1 MEQLPRGVRLALDLG
16 SARIGV
22 AACDR
27 DGLLAYPVATVAAK
41 PDPLPGIL
49 ALVREYDPV
58 AVVVGLPVNLAGLD
72 GPAAQSVRVRAGEI
86 ARAISPVPVFLA
98 DERMTTAT
106 AAGRLRATGRTVR
119 TSRSVIDQA
128 AAVAI
133 LEGVLDAERGGRATF
148 ERATGAH
155 EEET

>member
-1 MEQLPRGVRLALDLG
+1 LALDLG

-27 DGLLAYPVATVAAK
+27 EGLLAYPVATVPAK
-41 PDPLPGIL
+41 PDPLGGIL
-49 ALVREYDPV
+49 ALVAEYEPV
-58 AVVVGLPVNLAGLD
+58 AVVIGLPVDLAGRNGL
-72 GPAAQSVRVRAGEI
+72 AAQSVRVRAGEI
-86 ARAISPVPVFLA
+86 AAVVSPVPVFLA

-106 AAGRLRATGRTVR
+106 AAARLRATGRTVR
-119 TSRSVIDQA
+119 TSRAVIDQA

-148 ERATGAH
+148 ERVATGAH

>member
-1 MEQLPRGVRLALDLG
+1 MEQLPGGVRLALDLG

-27 DGLLAYPVATVAAK
+27 EGLLAYPVATVAAK
-41 PDPLPGIL
+41 PDPLPEIL
-49 ALVREYDPV
+49 ALVAEYEPV
-58 AVVVGLPVNLAGLD
+58 AVVVGLPVDLAGHD
-72 GPAAQSVRVRAGEI
+72 GPAAQSVRVRAGQI
-86 ARAISPVPVFLA
+86 AAAVSPVPVFLA
-98 DERMTTAT
+98 DERLTTAT

-119 TSRSVIDQA
+119 TSRAVIDQA

>member
-1 MEQLPRGVRLALDLG
+1 LALDLG

-27 DGLLAYPVATVAAK
+27 EGLLAYPVATVPAR
-41 PDPLPGIL
+41 PDPLPKIL
-49 ALVREYDPV
+49 SLIAEYEPV
-58 AVVVGLPVNLAGLD
+58 AVVIGLPVDLAGRN
-72 GPAAQSVRVRAGEI
+72 GPAAQSVRVRAGAI
-86 ARAISPVPVFLA
+86 ADAISPVPVFLA
-98 DERMTTAT
+98 DERLTTAT

-119 TSRSVIDQA
+119 TSRGVIDQA

-148 ERATGAH
+148 ERAAGAQ

>member
-1 MEQLPRGVRLALDLG
+1 MALDLG

-27 DGLLAYPVATVAAK
+27 EGLLAYPVATVPAR
-41 PDPLPGIL
+41 PDPLPEIL
-49 ALVREYDPV
+49 RIVTEYEPA
-58 AVVVGLPVNLAGLD
+58 AVIVGLPVDLAGHD
-72 GPAAQSVRVRAGEI
+72 GPAALSVR
-86 ARAISPVPVFLA
+86 ARASRIAAAVSPVPVFFA

-119 TSRSVIDQA
+119 TSRAVIDQA

-133 LEGVLDAERGGRATF
+133 LEGVLDAERGGGATF
-148 ERATGAH
+148 ERAAPDAL

>member
-1 MEQLPRGVRLALDLG
+1 MSTGVRLALDLG

-27 DGLLAYPVATVAAK
+27 EGLLAYPVTTLAAK
-41 PDPLPGIL
+41 PEPLTEIRRLVDEYEPT
-49 ALVREYDPV
+49 AL
-58 AVVVGLPVNLAGLD
+58 VVGLPRDLAGRD
-72 GPAAQSVRVRAGEI
+72 GIAAQAVRVRAALI
-86 ARAISPVPVFLA
+86 AAAVGVPVFLA

-106 AAGRLRATGRTVR
+106 AAARLRAAGHTARSG
-119 TSRSVIDQA
+119 RSVIDQA

-133 LEGVLDAERGGRATF
+133 LEGVLDAERAGRATF
-148 ERATGAH
+148 ERVHGAQ

>member
-1 MEQLPRGVRLALDLG
+1 MPEIRRL
-16 SARIGV
+16 V
-22 AACDR
+22 
-27 DGLLAYPVATVAAK
+27 T
-41 PDPLPGIL
+41 
-49 ALVREYDPV
+49 EYEPV
-58 AVVVGLPVNLAGLD
+58 AVVVGLPVDLAGHD
-72 GPAAQSVRVRAGEI
+72 GPAAQAVRVRAEAI
-86 ARAISPVPVFLA
+86 AEAISPVPVYLA
-98 DERMTTAT
+98 DERLTTAT

-148 ERATGAH
+148 ERAVTGAH

>member
-1 MEQLPRGVRLALDLG
+1 METLPRGIRLALDLG

-27 DGLLAYPVATVAAK
+27 EGLLAYPVTTVAAK
-41 PDPLPGIL
+41 PDPLPAIL
-49 ALVREYDPV
+49 SLVSEYEPV

-72 GPAAQSVRVRAGEI
+72 GPAARSVRVRAGEI
-86 ARAISPVPVFLA
+86 AAAISPVPVFLA
-98 DERMTTAT
+98 DERLTTAT
-106 AAGRLRATGRTVR
+106 AAGRLRATGRSVR
-119 TSRSVIDQA
+119 TSRAVIDQA

-148 ERATGAH
+148 ERASGAH

>member
-1 MEQLPRGVRLALDLG
+1 LALDLG

-27 DGLLAYPVATVAAK
+27 EGLLAYPVATVPAR

-49 ALVREYDPV
+49 SLVTEYEPV
-58 AVVVGLPVNLAGLD
+58 AVVVGLPVDLAGRNGL
-72 GPAAQSVRVRAGEI
+72 AAQSVRVRARQI
-86 ARAISPVPVFLA
+86 ADAINPVPVFLA

-106 AAGRLRATGRTVR
+106 AAARLRATGRTVR
-119 TSRSVIDQA
+119 TSRAVIDQA

-133 LEGVLDAERGGRATF
+133 LEGVLDAERGGLATF
-148 ERATGAH
+148 ERVATGAH

>member
-1 MEQLPRGVRLALDLG
+1 M
-16 SARIGV
+16 
-22 AACDR
+22 
-27 DGLLAYPVATVAAK
+27 ATVPAR
-41 PDPLPGIL
+41 PDPLPEIL
-49 ALVREYDPV
+49 RLVTEYEPV
-58 AVVVGLPVNLAGLD
+58 AVVVGLPVNLAGLN
-72 GPAAQSVRVRAGEI
+72 GPAAQSVRVKAAQI
-86 ARAISPVPVFLA
+86 ASAVSPVPVFLA

-106 AAGRLRATGRTVR
+106 AAGRLRATGRTAR
-119 TSRSVIDQA
+119 TSRAVIDQA

>member
-1 MEQLPRGVRLALDLG
+1 MALDLG

-27 DGLLAYPVATVAAK
+27 EGLLAYPVETVPAR
-41 PDPLPGIL
+41 PDPLPEIRR
-49 ALVREYDPV
+49 LVTEYEPV
-58 AVVVGLPVNLAGLD
+58 AVVIGLPRDLAGRD
-72 GPAAQSVRVRAGEI
+72 GPAAQAVRVRAGEI
-86 ARAISPVPVFLA
+86 AGALSPVPVFLA
-98 DERMTTAT
+98 DERLTTAT
-106 AAGRLRATGRTVR
+106 AAGRLRAAGHTVR
-119 TSRSVIDQA
+119 TGRAVIDQA

-148 ERATGAH
+148 ERVATGAQ

>member
-1 MEQLPRGVRLALDLG
+1 MEQLPGGVRLALDLG

-27 DGLLAYPVATVAAK
+27 EGLLAYPVATVAAK
-41 PDPLPGIL
+41 PDPLPEIL
-49 ALVREYDPV
+49 ALVAEYEPV
-58 AVVVGLPVNLAGLD
+58 AVVVGLPVDLAGHD
-72 GPAAQSVRVRAGEI
+72 GPAAQSVRVRAGLI
-86 ARAISPVPVFLA
+86 ATAVSPVPVFLA
-98 DERMTTAT
+98 DERLTTAT
-106 AAGRLRATGRTVR
+106 AAGRLRATGRTAR
-119 TSRSVIDQA
+119 TSRAVIDQA

-133 LEGVLDAERGGRATF
+133 LEGVLDAERGGRAMF

>member
-1 MEQLPRGVRLALDLG
+1 
-16 SARIGV
+16 
-22 AACDR
+22 
-27 DGLLAYPVATVAAK
+27 
-41 PDPLPGIL
+41 
-49 ALVREYDPV
+49 V
-58 AVVVGLPVNLAGLD
+58 AVVVGLPVDLAGRN
-72 GPAAQSVRVRAGEI
+72 GPAAQSVRVRAAAI
-86 ARAISPVPVFLA
+86 ATAVSPVPVYLA
-98 DERMTTAT
+98 DERLTTAT

-119 TSRSVIDQA
+119 TSRAVIDQA

>member
-1 MEQLPRGVRLALDLG
+1 M
-16 SARIGV
+16 
-22 AACDR
+22 
-27 DGLLAYPVATVAAK
+27 ATVAAR
-41 PDPLPGIL
+41 PDPLPEIRR
-49 ALVREYDPV
+49 LVSEFEPV
-58 AVVVGLPVNLAGLD
+58 AVVVGLPVDLAGRN
-72 GPAAQSVRVRAGEI
+72 GPAAQSVRVRAGQI
-86 ARAISPVPVFLA
+86 ATAISPVPVFLA
-98 DERMTTAT
+98 DERLTTAT
-106 AAGRLRATGRTVR
+106 AAGRLRATGRSVR